1 MDLSENNLNLL
12 LVLRSIYQSLIFNG
26 FSIELPEIPVGRAAC
41 LTPFHRATECRLPN
55 AHSSDRK
62 RLFFVLFCFRRPER
76 PETNRTDGRACF
88 VLNNYRYDLRVKKR
102 TCARGPPGPACV
114 IEILIVRSVVGR
126 GNRSE
131 HNRLRC
137 VHRGVYRGPFR
148 YKACCRRTSGDAA
161 GEKIERDPRLSPRR
175 TGPVVMDPGT

>member
-1 MDLSENNLNLL
+1 MGFRLNCPKYPLGVQLASPRFTVRPSADCRTHIRRTEND
-12 LVLRSIYQSLIFNG
+12 
-26 FSIELPEIPVGRAAC
+26 C
-41 LTPFHRATECRLPN
+41 
-55 AHSSDRK
+55 
-62 RLFFVLFCFRRPER
+62 FFLFCFRRPER

-126 GNRSE
+126 GNRYE